1 MLAPEALPYH
11 RRDASLAPRPVT
23 GVRKIARGI
32 SGLARSGGG
41 AAPPARNEP
50 PATPPGWIV
59 APPDFV
65 GVGTARSG
73 TTWWDELIHTH
84 PLVHRAE
91 GVPKEVHFFDRFWDG
106 SYREAD
112 AATYARFFP
121 RPAGGRAGEW
131 TPGYMIDF
139 WAPALIHRAAP
150 EARILILLRDPV
162 ERYRS
167 SMAHTEELSRS
178 PLDRLGAMGAFQ
190 RGLYSQQLRRVF
202 RALPHDQVLI
212 LQYERCRADPAA
224 ELARTFDFLGLRPFS
239 PPASAFERPVNPTT
253 GHKLELSA
261 ALRATLAAAYA
272 PDLAELAALAPEIDL
287 ALWPTVR
294 AAPRVASD
302 HG

>member
-1 MLAPEALPYH
+1 MTTSARVRQQAVRGLRTVRRWRGHKPPGPGAPPGT
-11 RRDASLAPRPVT
+11 PRGWVT
-23 GVRKIARGI
+23 G
-32 SGLARSGGG
+32 
-41 AAPPARNEP
+41 
-50 PATPPGWIV
+50 
-59 APPDFV
+59 PPDFV
-65 GVGTARSG
+65 GIGAQKAGTS
-73 TTWWDELIHTH
+73 WWSALIHEH
-84 PLVHRAE
+84 PDVHRIASQ
-91 GVPKEVHFFDRFWDG
+91 PKELHFFDGYWERAFT
-106 SYREAD
+106 ATD
-112 AATYARFFP
+112 AELYARYFP
-121 RPAGGRAGEW
+121 RPAGGRTGEW

-150 EARILILLRDPV
+150 EARILVLLRDPV

-202 RALPHDQVLI
+202 RALPRDQVLI

-261 ALRATLAAAYA
+261 DLRATLAAAYA